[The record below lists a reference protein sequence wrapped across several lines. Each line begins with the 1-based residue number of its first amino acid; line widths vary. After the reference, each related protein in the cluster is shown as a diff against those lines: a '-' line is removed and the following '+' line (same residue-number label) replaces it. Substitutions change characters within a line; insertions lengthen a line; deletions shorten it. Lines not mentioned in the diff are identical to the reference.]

1 METSKAVHDLSAAG
15 AAVAGAAPVKPRPR
29 PVLMIPLRRCG
40 SHALRL
46 RLNNSKEFYSPYPL
60 HIVDF
65 MPLLARYGDLSDD
78 KAYFKLVV
86 DIVGLQA
93 ASMVKWKDIVFDPV
107 EIFEA
112 LRTQTRSVHRILW
125 ELLLRSG
132 ERHHATVV
140 MDKSLDSVHYADE
153 LLSLFPD
160 MLFLNVVRDPR
171 AQVASMNK
179 AIIHDY
185 DAGLNAIAWLEAHR
199 AARSLVERYPERVL
213 TIRYEDFL
221 SNQEAVL
228 RSVCNFFGIAF
239 LPEMLDV
246 AQSHEAQQISRM
258 SALWESNAFPPVMAN
273 KDKFKQQLSGDEIEL
288 IETLTQDYMR
298 LYGYEMMTRA
308 QADISASSIQRAIEK
323 SSQARQQAWQA
334 LEKNNF
340 KDYILRRFRADYLA
354 NIKLSL
360 PEPVKAGESKPEV
373 AAKLTAA

>member
-1 METSKAVHDLSAAG
+1 METSNAINEIQAASP
-15 AAVAGAAPVKPRPR
+15 APVKPRPR

-46 RLNNSKEFYSPYPL
+46 RLNNSKQFYSPYPL

-65 MPLLARYGDLSDD
+65 MPLLERYGDLADD

-86 DIVGLQA
+86 DIIGLQA

-112 LRTQTRSVHRILW
+112 LRGQTRSVHRILW

-132 ERHHATVV
+132 EQHQASIV
-140 MDKSLDSVHYADE
+140 MDKSLDSVHYAEE

-171 AQVASMNK
+171 AQVASMNR

-199 AARSLVERYPERVL
+199 AARSLIERHPDKVL

-221 SNQEAVL
+221 SDQETVL
-228 RSVCNFFGIAF
+228 KSICRFFGIAF

-246 AQSHEAQQISRM
+246 AQSQEAQQISRM
-258 SALWESNAFPPVMAN
+258 SALWESNCFPPIIAN
-273 KDKFKQQLSGDEIEL
+273 KDKFKQQLSLDEIEL
-288 IETLTQDYMR
+288 IETITKDYMR
-298 LYGYEMMTRA
+298 LYGYEMMSKA
-308 QADISASSIQRAIEK
+308 QADISAGNIQRAIEK
-323 SSQARQQAWQA
+323 SGQARQQAWQA
-334 LEKNNF
+334 LEQNNF
-340 KDYILRRFRADYLA
+340 KDYVLRRFRADYLA
-354 NIKLSL
+354 NIKRNL
-360 PEPVKAGESKPEV
+360 PEPAGLVQAERTKAG
-373 AAKLTAA
+373 KLTAA